1 MADWMRRCL
10 SRAVLA
16 LRGESQLVKPK
27 IRRFESSLGRLRSGC
42 RGRLQ
47 RMVSSPKRLH
57 ADELDFGELPRP
69 ERANSIM
76 HLWRFR
82 GAYRPITAF
91 YKFEC
96 KLGEAWQQL
105 AQLARASAGCF
116 WLRLQVA
123 HQERGPGGGGEAAPS
138 PIT

>member
-1 MADWMRRCL
+1 MADSSWSPPAMH
-10 SRAVLA
+10 RAA
-16 LRGESQLVKPK
+16 SWTTTHMKD
-27 IRRFESSLGRLRSGC
+27 RFR
-42 RGRLQ
+42 RLQ

-96 KLGEAWQQL
+96 KLGEGAFGSVSKWRIKNA
-105 AQLARASAGCF
+105 AQAVAVKQRLSLPLRMILGPRIKWRAI
-116 WLRLQVA
+116 WP
-123 HQERGPGGGGEAAPS
+123 PGW
-138 PIT
+138 